1 MQSGRINVIVRFF
14 ISQSPDHIAQEDP
27 VATRTVYYIEGDGIG
42 AEVWAAGRP
51 VLNKAVEIAYG
62 GANQLDWR
70 ELLAGEKGFA
80 ETGEYLPQAT
90 MDALAKADLAMK
102 GPLNTPVGKGYRSL
116 NVTMRQV
123 FDLYAC
129 IRPIKYFKGIESP
142 VKRPD
147 LVDMVVFRENTEDV
161 YAGIEYQS
169 GSPEARKLIAFLV
182 DELGAKIDV
191 TAGVGI
197 KPITPAGSKRLIKKA
212 LDFAIAEGRPS
223 VTLVHKG
230 NIMKTTEGGFRA
242 WGYELADEEYKGRVV
257 REGADG
263 EGVIIKDRIADAMF
277 QNVLMYPEQYS
288 VIATTNLNGDYISD
302 ALAAQVGGLGL
313 APGVNMGDKLAFF
326 EPTHGTAPTIAGKD
340 MANPGSLILSGA
352 MLLEHIGWHE
362 AAALIHASVEK
373 TLAAKKVTVDLAAQ
387 ISGATQVG
395 CKEFGELLLANL

>member
-1 MQSGRINVIVRFF
+1 L
-14 ISQSPDHIAQEDP
+14 
-27 VATRTVYYIEGDGIG
+27 ATRTVYFIEGDGIG
-42 AEVWAAGRP
+42 SEVWAAGRP
-51 VLNKAVEIAYG
+51 VLNKAVEMAYG
-62 GANQLDWR
+62 GANKLDWQ

-90 MDALAKADLAMK
+90 MEALSKADLAMK

-116 NVTMRQV
+116 NVTMRQA

-129 IRPIKYFKGIESP
+129 IRPIKYFEGIESP

-169 GSPEARKLIAFLV
+169 GSPEARKLIDYLV
-182 DELGAKIDV
+182 GELGAKIDP
-191 TAGVGI
+191 TASIGI
-197 KPITPAGSKRLIKKA
+197 KPITPAGSKRLVKKA
-212 LDFAIAEGRPS
+212 IDFAIAENRSS

-242 WGYELADEEYKGRVV
+242 WGYELADEEYKGKVV
-257 REGADG
+257 REGEDG
-263 EGVIIKDRIADAMF
+263 EGVVIKDRIADAMF

-288 VIATTNLNGDYISD
+288 VLATTNLNGDYISD

-313 APGVNMGDKLAFF
+313 APGVNMGDRLAFF

-362 AAALIHASVEK
+362 AAALIHASMEK
-373 TLAAKKVTVDLAAQ
+373 TLADKKVTVDLASQ
-387 ISGATQVG
+387 IQGSTRVG

>member
-1 MQSGRINVIVRFF
+1 M
-14 ISQSPDHIAQEDP
+14 AEK
-27 VATRTVYYIEGDGIG
+27 TVYYIEGDGIG
-42 AEVWAAGRP
+42 PEVWKAGRP
-51 VLNKAVEIAYG
+51 ALDAAVSKAYG
-62 GANQLDWR
+62 TEKKLNWV

-80 ETGEYLPQAT
+80 ETGEHLPKAT
-90 MDALAKADLAMK
+90 MDALAGAELAMK
-102 GPLNTPVGKGYRSL
+102 GPLNTPVGKGFRSL

-147 LVDMVVFRENTEDV
+147 LVDMTVFRENTEDV

-169 GSPEARKLIAFLV
+169 GSPEAKKLIEFLV
-182 DELGAKIDV
+182 DELGAKIDM

-197 KPITPAGSKRLIKKA
+197 KPITPAGSKRLVKKA
-212 LDFAIAEGRPS
+212 LDFAIEHNKPS

-242 WGYELADEEYKGRVV
+242 WGYELADEDYKGQVV
-257 REGADG
+257 REGEEG

-288 VIATTNLNGDYISD
+288 VLATTNLNGDYISD

-313 APGVNMGDKLAFF
+313 APGVNMGDTLAFF

-352 MLLEHIGWHE
+352 MMLEHIGWHE

-373 TLAAKKVTVDLAAQ
+373 ALAAKKVTVDLAVQ
-387 ISGATQVG
+387 IPGSTQIG
-395 CKEFGELLLANL
+395 CQEFGDILLSQL

>member
-1 MQSGRINVIVRFF
+1 M
-14 ISQSPDHIAQEDP
+14 
-27 VATRTVYYIEGDGIG
+27 ATKTVFYIEGDGIG
-42 AEVWAAGRP
+42 PEVWKAGRP
-51 VLNKAVEIAYG
+51 VINAALEKAYG
-62 GANQLDWR
+62 GENAIDWR
-70 ELLAGEKGFA
+70 LLLAGEKAFE
-80 ETGEYLPQAT
+80 ETGEHLPKAT
-90 MDALAKADLAMK
+90 MEALAGAELAFK
-102 GPLNTPVGKGYRSL
+102 GPLNTPVGKGFRSL

-147 LVDMVVFRENTEDV
+147 LVDMTVFRENTEDV

-169 GSPEARKLIAFLV
+169 GSQEARKLIEFLK
-182 DELGAKIDV
+182 DELGAKIDP
-191 TAGVGI
+191 TAGIGI
-197 KPITPAGSKRLIKKA
+197 KPITPAGSKRLVRKA
-212 LDFAIAEGRPS
+212 LEFALEQGKPS
-223 VTLVHKG
+223 VTLIHKG

-242 WGYELADEEYKGRVV
+242 WGYELAEEEYKGRVV
-257 REGADG
+257 REGEEGD
-263 EGVIIKDRIADAMF
+263 GVIIKDRIADAMF

-288 VIATTNLNGDYISD
+288 VLATTNLNGDYISD

-362 AAALIHASVEK
+362 AAALIHKAVEK
-373 TLAAKKVTVDLAAQ
+373 ALSDKKVTVDLAAQ
-387 ISGATQVG
+387 ISGSTQVG
-395 CKEFGELLLANL
+395 CQEFGEILLNNL